1 MMQFGEESRVQT
13 VNFMYKV
20 YAWMCVALAIS
31 TVSAWYVATTPSLY
45 VYIMN
50 SPFIIIALIIAQLTL
65 VVVLSMFLFRMNFAM
80 ALGMFLLYAL
90 LLGVMLSSIF
100 VVFTQASI
108 YTTFFVTAGMFGT
121 MALYGYFTRADLTSM
136 GNLCIMILVGLIL
149 GLIVNIFFRSQ
160 VFDLILSG
168 VGVVIFTLLTAY
180 DVQKIKR
187 IGQQAVGQGM
197 VEKIA
202 LLGALTLYLDFINL
216 FLFLLRFTGRRQG

>member
-1 MMQFGEESRVQT
+1 MQFWEESRTQT

-20 YAWMCVALAIS
+20 YAWMFLALAIS
-31 TVSAWYVATTPSLY
+31 TVAAWYVSTTPALY
-45 VYIMN
+45 IYIMN
-50 SPFIIIALIIAQLTL
+50 SPFILLALMIVQLAL
-65 VVVLSMFLFRMNFAM
+65 VVVLSMFLLRMSFIT

-108 YTTFFVTAGMFGT
+108 YITLFVTAGMFGS
-121 MALYGYFTRADLTSM
+121 MALYGYFTRADLTSI
-136 GNLCIMILVGLIL
+136 GNLCIMVLIGLII
-149 GLIVNIFFRSQ
+149 GLIINIFLKSQ
-160 VFDLILSG
+160 IFDLILSG

-187 IGQQAVGQGM
+187 ISQQVSDQGM
-197 VEKIA
+197 KEKIA

-216 FLFLLRFTGRRQG
+216 FLFLLRFTGRRQQ